1 MENKKFKKLPKFKSE
16 DEERQ
21 FWATHETSDYVDWS
35 KAQVIHDQN
44 AFPNLKLSDDLM
56 EFKLPIAA
64 AKKLKSAAE
73 KQNISSSALARKYV
87 LDRLQ
92 HNRQRARA

>member
-1 MENKKFKKLPKFKSE
+1 MEKKKFKKLPKFKSE
-16 DEERQ
+16 DAERE
-21 FWATHETSDYVDWS
+21 FWKTHETSDYVDWRE
-35 KAQVIHDQN
+35 AYVIREPN
-44 AFPNLKLSDDLM
+44 AFPNLKLSEDLM
-56 EFKLPIAA
+56 EFKLPLAA

-92 HNRQRARA
+92 KSQQKARA